1 MAMEMEQPVDLSYI
15 VDPFRMESGIRERID
30 LLYEALSGP
39 WTMVGERLVQDQLEN
54 TVFQVYDRTMP
65 VFVALVTLIEFDEI
79 ERYFRGD
86 FFRKGENQRLVVKAL
101 ALKVEESMTEL
112 SFEGERKGYYDYQN
126 YYQGL
131 IRQLKALDDQVRQGT
146 SYPNI
151 INSLTMIYSNN
162 MKKLRGTS
170 SFNIN
175 VDLIRKRIADYI
187 PALQRHDDGLTTE
200 VIRNKFQSAVKQ
212 G

>member
-1 MAMEMEQPVDLSYI
+1 MEKERPVDLSYI
-15 VDPFRMESGIRERID
+15 VDPFRMESGIRQRIE
-30 LLYEALSGP
+30 LLREALSNP
-39 WTMVGERLVQDQLEN
+39 WTMVGERLVQDRLESPI
-54 TVFQVYDRTMP
+54 FQVYDRTMP
-65 VFVALVTLIEFDEI
+65 VFSALITLIEFDEI

-101 ALKVEESMTEL
+101 ASKVEESMTEL

-131 IRQLKALDDQVRQGT
+131 IRQLRALDGQVRQGT

-151 INSLTMIYSNN
+151 INSLTMIFITN
-162 MKKLRGTS
+162 MKKLKGIS

-175 VDLIRKRIADYI
+175 IDLIRKRIADYI
-187 PALQRHDDGLTTE
+187 PALQSLDDGRTTG
-200 VIRNKFQSAVKQ
+200 VIRDKFQSTVRQ
-212 G
+212 R